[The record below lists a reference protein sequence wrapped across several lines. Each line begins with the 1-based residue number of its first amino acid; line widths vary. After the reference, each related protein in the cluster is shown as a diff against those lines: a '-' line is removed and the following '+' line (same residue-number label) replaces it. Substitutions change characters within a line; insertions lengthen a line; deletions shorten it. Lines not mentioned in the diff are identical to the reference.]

1 MVIDVT
7 MMLHMMP
14 LKMIVPKQLIL
25 VQVAMNKKMINVQ
38 KL

>member
-1 MVIDVT
+1 MVIDVI
-7 MMLHMMP
+7 MKLHMMP
-14 LKMIVPKQLIL
+14 LKMIVQKQLIL